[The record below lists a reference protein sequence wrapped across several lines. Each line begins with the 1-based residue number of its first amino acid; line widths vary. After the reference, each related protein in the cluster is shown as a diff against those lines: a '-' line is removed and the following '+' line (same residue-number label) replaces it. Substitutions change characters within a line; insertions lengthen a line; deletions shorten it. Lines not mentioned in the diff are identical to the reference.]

1 MFPGVCIAIPHWRDN
16 GKQFSM
22 RRSVL
27 MEPRTLQYMA
37 MASEGRQLNGCT
49 ETLVR
54 RVCTDSRQVRRDDLF
69 VALRGDRFDGHAFVA
84 EVAEKG
90 VAGAVVERASLPPA
104 LPPCGIIA
112 VENTRLALGRMAE
125 RYRQDFVLPVIAV
138 GGSNGKTT
146 TKELIFSVLRQRFR
160 ALASRASFNNDI
172 GVPTTLLELT
182 GEHQVAVLEF
192 GTNHPGELAPL
203 LSLAQPRF
211 GVIPSIGREHLEF
224 FGDLAGVIQ
233 EEGYLAEALPADG
246 RLFLNGDTAGASE
259 IIRRCSAPVVRVGFA
274 EGNQW
279 RAGHVRT
286 DESGVSFDVDCAVPG
301 FSREFRIAL
310 LGRHQIINALLAAA
324 VGAELGLD
332 AEEVQ
337 RGLAE
342 CAPAKMRLQ
351 RWTLNHV
358 QVLDDSYNAN
368 ADSMR
373 AALDTLREFP
383 CRGRRVA
390 VLGDMAELGPAAIA
404 AHMEIGRYAA
414 EKGIQH
420 LVVVGQMAAVIGRAA
435 REGGLS
441 SVEDFQDVES
451 AAAALR
457 EYLRP
462 DDVVLLKASRA
473 MAMERIGDLLRKAS
487 PAGAGND
494 MGPRPNSLGN
504 Q

>member
-1 MFPGVCIAIPHWRDN
+1 
-16 GKQFSM
+16 M

-27 MEPRTLQYMA
+27 MEPRSLQYMA
-37 MASEGRQLNGCT
+37 MASEGQQLSGSADA
-49 ETLVR
+49 LVR

-84 EVAEKG
+84 EAAGRG

-112 VENTRLALGRMAE
+112 VENSRLAFGRMAA
-125 RYRQDFVLPVIAV
+125 RYRRDFAIPIIAV

-146 TKELIFSVLRQRFR
+146 TKELIFAVLRQRFR
-160 ALASRASFNNDI
+160 TLASQASFNNDI
-172 GVPTTLLELT
+172 GVPTTLLDLT
-182 GEHQVAVLEF
+182 VEHQVAVLEF

-224 FGDLAGVIQ
+224 FGDLAGVIH

-246 RLFLNGDTAGASE
+246 RLFLNGDTTGVSE
-259 IIRRCSAPVVRVGFA
+259 IMRRCSAPVIRVGFA

-279 RAGHVRT
+279 RARNVRM
-286 DESGVSFDVDCAVPG
+286 DESGVSFKLDCAVPG

-310 LGRHQIINALLAAA
+310 LGRHQIVNALLAAA

-332 AEEVQ
+332 SEEVQ

-358 QVLDDSYNAN
+358 QVLDDTYNAN

-390 VLGDMAELGPAAIA
+390 VLGDMAELGATAVA
-404 AHMEIGRYAA
+404 AHLEIGRYAA
-414 EKGIQH
+414 EKRIEH
-420 LVVVGQMAAVIGRAA
+420 LVVVGQMAAVLGRGA
-435 REGGLS
+435 REGGLN
-441 SVEDFQDVES
+441 SVQEFHDVAS

-462 DDVVLLKASRA
+462 DDVVLVKASRA
-473 MAMERIGDLLRKAS
+473 MALERVGDLLRKRD
-487 PAGAGND
+487 PDGAGND
-494 MGPRPNSLGN
+494 MGSTTNSLGN